1 MKFSINTNGL
11 KKHYSP
17 AEIVQQCVK
26 AGVQGI
32 EWGLS
37 GIDGAA
43 EEAALMKK
51 VTEDAGLEILS
62 FINAGI
68 LWKTDDIRRWSD
80 AVKAGGGRILR
91 VAHPWFA
98 WDYNESLHQP
108 DDFTTL
114 VEKSKEGMAK
124 LMELGKEYDIRYVLE
139 THKGSC
145 FASPLMVPL
154 ALKEFDP
161 RYCGVI
167 YDPANT
173 VLEGFVLPRIA
184 VEVMKD
190 YIAYIH
196 TKNLMFKESKSPDG
210 RTRREYERRTLDNG
224 AVDYV
229 ELMFALKLHNWDG
242 WFSFEEFVSKDP
254 ALVADEVKE
263 GIEHLK
269 WCYKESK
276 NSLEP
281 PFLHFNY

>member
-1 MKFSINTNGL
+1 MKFAINTNGL
-11 KKHYSP
+11 RKHYSP
-17 AEIVQQCVK
+17 AEIVQQCLK
-26 AGVQGI
+26 AGVRGI
-32 EWGLS
+32 EWGLNT
-37 GIDGAA
+37 IDTACQDAA
-43 EEAALMKK
+43 EMKRL
-51 VTEDAGLEILS
+51 TADAGLEIVS

-80 AVKAGGGRILR
+80 AVKAGGGNVLR

-98 WDYNESLHQP
+98 WDYNESVHQP
-108 DDFTTL
+108 DDFMTL
-114 VEKSKEGMAK
+114 VEKSKEGLEK
-124 LMELGKEYDIRYVLE
+124 LMELGREYEIRYVLE

-145 FASPLMVPL
+145 FASPLMVPMV
-154 ALKEFDP
+154 LKDFDP

-173 VLEGFVLPRIA
+173 LLEGFVLPRIA

-190 YIAYIH
+190 HIAYIH
-196 TKNLMFKESKSPDG
+196 TKNLMFKEG
-210 RTRREYERRTLDNG
+210 RTPAGRTTLEFERRPVDQG

-229 ELMFALKLHNWDG
+229 EVMFALKLHNWDG

-254 ALVADEVKE
+254 ALVADEVKH

-269 WCYKESK
+269 WCRSEAK

>member
-11 KKHYSP
+11 RKFYSP
-17 AEIVQQCVK
+17 EEIVQQCLK

-32 EWGLS
+32 EWGLNTLDTA
-37 GIDGAA
+37 IEDARQ
-43 EEAALMKK
+43 MQK
-51 VTEDAGLEILS
+51 VTADAGLEIVS

-80 AVKAGGGRILR
+80 AVKAGGGSILR

-98 WDYNESLHQP
+98 WDYNESVHQP
-108 DDFTTL
+108 DDFMTL
-114 VEKSKEGMAK
+114 VEKSKEGLAK
-124 LMELGKEYDIRYVLE
+124 LMDLGKEYDIRYVLE

-145 FASPLMVPL
+145 FASPLMVPMV
-154 ALKEFDP
+154 LKDFDP

-173 VLEGFVLPRIA
+173 LLEGFVLPRIA

-190 YIAYIH
+190 HIAYIH
-196 TKNLMFKESKSPDG
+196 TKNLMFKEG
-210 RTRREYERRTLDNG
+210 RTPAGRTTLEFERRPVDQG

-229 ELMFALKLHNWDG
+229 EVMFALKLHNWDG

-254 ALVADEVKE
+254 ALVADEVKQ

-269 WCYKESK
+269 WCRSEAK
-276 NSLEP
+276 NSLEV

>member
-11 KKHYSP
+11 KKHYTP
-17 AEIVQQCVK
+17 AQIVQECVK

-32 EWGLS
+32 EWGL
-37 GIDGAA
+37 GAPANAAADAA
-43 EEAALMKK
+43 EMKRL
-51 VTEDAGLEILS
+51 TEDAGLEIVS

-68 LWKTDDIRRWSD
+68 LWKTDDIRRWSE
-80 AVKAGGGRILR
+80 AVLSGGGKVLR
-91 VAHPWFA
+91 VARPWFA
-98 WDYNESLHQP
+98 WDYNESVHQP
-108 DDFTTL
+108 DDFMTL
-114 VEKSKEGMAK
+114 VEKSKEGLAR
-124 LMELGKEYDIRYVLE
+124 LMELGKEYGIRYVLE

-154 ALKEFDP
+154 VLKEFDP

-167 YDPANT
+167 YDPANA

-196 TKNLMFKESKSPDG
+196 TKNLMFKEGKFPDG
-210 RTRREYERRTLDNG
+210 RTKLDYERRTVDNG

-242 WFSFEEFVSKDP
+242 WFSFEEFVTSDP
-254 ALVADEVKE
+254 HLVADEVKK

-269 WCYKESK
+269 WCRNEAK

>member
-11 KKHYSP
+11 RKYYTP
-17 AEIVQQCVK
+17 AQIVQECLK
-26 AGVQGI
+26 AGVDGI
-32 EWGLS
+32 EWGLN
-37 GIDGAA
+37 GIGTAEKDAA
-43 EEAALMKK
+43 EMRK

-62 FINAGI
+62 YINAGI
-68 LWKTDDIRRWSD
+68 LWKTDEIRRWSE
-80 AVKAGGGRILR
+80 AVLAGGGKILR

-108 DDFTTL
+108 DDFMTL
-114 VEKSKEGMAK
+114 VEKSKEGLAK
-124 LMELGKEYDIRYVLE
+124 LMELGKEYKIRYVLE

-167 YDPANT
+167 YDPANA

-184 VEVMKD
+184 VEVMKE

-196 TKNLMFKESKSPDG
+196 TKNLMFKEGKTPDG
-210 RTRREYERRTLDNG
+210 RTKLDYERRTLDKG

-242 WFSFEEFVSKDP
+242 WFSFEEFVSQDP
-254 ALVADEVKE
+254 ALVADEVKK

-269 WCYKESK
+269 WCRQESK
-276 NSLEP
+276 NSLET

>member
-11 KKHYSP
+11 RNHYSP
-17 AEIVQQCVK
+17 AQIVQECLK
-26 AGVQGI
+26 AGVDGI
-32 EWGLS
+32 EWGLN
-37 GIDGAA
+37 GIDTAEKDAA
-43 EEAALMKK
+43 EMRKL
-51 VTEDAGLEILS
+51 TEDAGLEILS
-62 FINAGI
+62 YINAGI

-80 AVKAGGGRILR
+80 AVLAGGGRILR

-98 WDYNESLHQP
+98 WDYNESVHQP
-108 DDFTTL
+108 DDFMTL

-124 LMELGKEYDIRYVLE
+124 LMELGKEYNIRYVLE

-154 ALKEFDP
+154 ALKDFDP

-167 YDPANT
+167 YDPANA

-184 VEVMKD
+184 VEVMKE

-196 TKNLMFKESKSPDG
+196 TKNLMFKEG
-210 RTRREYERRTLDNG
+210 RTPEGRTKLDFERRTVDNG

-254 ALVADEVKE
+254 ALVADEVK
-263 GIEHLK
+263 K
-269 WCYKESK
+269 VS
-276 NSLEP
+276 NT
-281 PFLHFNY
+281 

>member
-11 KKHYSP
+11 KKNYSP

-80 AVKAGGGRILR
+80 AVKAGGGSVLR

-98 WDYNESLHQP
+98 WDYNESVHQP
-108 DDFTTL
+108 DDFMTL
-114 VEKSKEGMAK
+114 VEKSKEGLAR
-124 LMELGKEYDIRYVLE
+124 LMELGKEYGIRYVLE

-145 FASPLMVPL
+145 FASPLMVPMV
-154 ALKEFDP
+154 LKEFDP

-167 YDPANT
+167 YDPANA

-196 TKNLMFKESKSPDG
+196 TKNLMFKESKTPDG
-210 RTRREYERRTLDNG
+210 RTCLAFERRTVDNG

-254 ALVADEVKE
+254 ALVADEVSK

-269 WCYKESK
+269 WCRKEAK

-281 PFLHFNY
+281 PFIHFNY

>member
-11 KKHYSP
+11 KKHYTP
-17 AEIVQQCVK
+17 AQIVQECVK

-32 EWGLS
+32 EWGL
-37 GIDGAA
+37 GAPANAVADAA
-43 EEAALMKK
+43 EMKRL
-51 VTEDAGLEILS
+51 TEDAGLEIVS

-68 LWKTDDIRRWSD
+68 LWKTDDIRRWSE
-80 AVKAGGGRILR
+80 AVLAGGGKVLR

-98 WDYNESLHQP
+98 WDYKESVHQP
-108 DDFTTL
+108 DDFMTL
-114 VEKSKEGMAK
+114 VEKSKEGLAR
-124 LMELGKEYDIRYVLE
+124 LMELGKEYGIRYVLE

-184 VEVMKD
+184 VEVMKE
-190 YIAYIH
+190 YIAYLH
-196 TKNLMFKESKSPDG
+196 VKNLMFKETLTPDG
-210 RTRREYERRTLDNG
+210 RTQMAVERRPVDKG

-229 ELMFALKLHNWDG
+229 EVMFALKLHNWDG
-242 WFSFEEFVSKDP
+242 WFSFEEFVTSDP
-254 ALVADEVKE
+254 ACVAEEVRQ
-263 GIEHLK
+263 GIDHLK
-269 WCYKESK
+269 WCRQEAK
-276 NSLEP
+276 NSLEV

>member
-11 KKHYSP
+11 RNHYSP
-17 AEIVQQCVK
+17 AQIVQECLK
-26 AGVQGI
+26 AGVDGI
-32 EWGLS
+32 EWGLN
-37 GIDGAA
+37 GIDTAEKDAA
-43 EEAALMKK
+43 EMRKL
-51 VTEDAGLEILS
+51 TEDAGLEILS
-62 FINAGI
+62 YINAGI

-80 AVKAGGGRILR
+80 AVLTGGGRILR

-98 WDYNESLHQP
+98 WDYNESVHQP
-108 DDFTTL
+108 DDFMTL

-124 LMELGKEYDIRYVLE
+124 LMELGKEYNIRYVLE

-154 ALKEFDP
+154 ALKDFDP

-167 YDPANT
+167 YDPANA

-184 VEVMKD
+184 VEVMKE

-196 TKNLMFKESKSPDG
+196 TKNLMFKEG
-210 RTRREYERRTLDNG
+210 RTPEGRTKLDFERRTVDNG

-254 ALVADEVKE
+254 ALVADEVKK

-269 WCYKESK
+269 WCRKEAK
-276 NSLEP
+276 NSLEA

>member
-11 KKHYSP
+11 RNHYSP
-17 AEIVQQCVK
+17 AQIVQECLK
-26 AGVQGI
+26 AGVDGI
-32 EWGLS
+32 EWGLN
-37 GIDGAA
+37 GIDTAEKDAA
-43 EEAALMKK
+43 EMRKL
-51 VTEDAGLEILS
+51 TEDAGLEILS
-62 FINAGI
+62 YINAGI

-80 AVKAGGGRILR
+80 AVLAGGGRILR

-98 WDYNESLHQP
+98 WDYNESVHQP
-108 DDFTTL
+108 DDFMTL

-124 LMELGKEYDIRYVLE
+124 LMELGKEYNIRYVLE

-145 FASPLMVPL
+145 FASPLMVPR
-154 ALKEFDP
+154 ALKDFDP

-167 YDPANT
+167 YDPANA

-184 VEVMKD
+184 VEVMKE

-196 TKNLMFKESKSPDG
+196 TKNLMFKEG
-210 RTRREYERRTLDNG
+210 RTPEGRTKLDFERRTVDNG

-254 ALVADEVKE
+254 ALVADEVKK

-269 WCYKESK
+269 WCRKEAK
-276 NSLEP
+276 NSLEA

>member
-1 MKFSINTNGL
+1 MKFSINTNPL
-11 KKHYSP
+11 RKKCTID
-17 AEIVQQCVK
+17 EIVK
-26 AGVQGI
+26 IALDAGVQGI
-32 EWGLS
+32 EWGL
-37 GIDGAA
+37 GAMEDVA
-43 EEAALMKK
+43 KETVAMRKA
-51 VTEDAGLEILS
+51 TEDAGLEVVS
-62 FINAGI
+62 YINGGK
-68 LWKTDDIRRWSD
+68 LWKTDEIRRYSE
-80 AVKAGGGRILR
+80 AVAAGGGHILR

-98 WDYNESLHQP
+98 YNYDEAVHQP
-108 DDFTTL
+108 DNYMTL
-114 VEKSKEGMAK
+114 VEMSREGLAK

-190 YIAYIH
+190 YIAYVH
-196 TKNLMFKESKSPDG
+196 TKNLMFKEGTSPDG
-210 RTRREYERRTLDNG
+210 RTRLEFERRTVDKG

-229 ELMFALKLHNWDG
+229 EVMFALKLHNWDG